1 MSTIIIAAI
10 IIGSIVGLCVLL
22 VSIHNKEKRRE
33 MNNLLKYFNQLGTE
47 NGLSF
52 SSNEFL
58 KNKIMALDGLN
69 RKILVV
75 TKEGNYYGSY
85 LIDLNQV
92 KNCSVKKVY
101 GTINGGDLK
110 NRKLEQFLEK
120 IVLHFEIYNKSSVEI
135 IFYTHF
141 ENHIYESID
150 LEKKARHWEAI
161 LSKMQQSHKANPL
174 L

>member
-10 IIGSIVGLCVLL
+10 IICSIIAVCLLL
-22 VSIHNKEKRRE
+22 VSIHNKEKRIE
-33 MNNLLKYFNQLGTE
+33 MNNIPKYFNQLGRE

-58 KNKIMALDGLN
+58 KNSILGLDGLN

-75 TKEGNYYGSY
+75 TKEDGYYGSF

-92 KNCSVKKVY
+92 KNCTVKKIF

-110 NRKLEQFLEK
+110 SQKLEQFLQK
-120 IVLHFEIYNKSSVEI
+120 IILHFEVYNKPTLEI
-135 IFYTHF
+135 VFYTHL
-141 ENHIYESID
+141 ENHIYESLE

-161 LSKMQQSHKANPL
+161 LSKMRTPMQNTAL